1 MSHLNSYTRGV
12 LDDWTPYDM
21 FVERH
26 GEEGRAFLEKIGI
39 TRIPPNEVT
48 LDPALLGER
57 FRRHA
62 EKVVL
67 RRYGVIP
74 PAKKTGG
81 A

>member
-1 MSHLNSYTRGV
+1 M
-12 LDDWTPYDM
+12 LDDRAPYDV
-21 FVERH
+21 FVERF
-26 GEEGRAFLEKIGI
+26 GEEGRAFLERIGI

-48 LDPALLGER
+48 LDPRLLGER

-67 RRYGVIP
+67 RRHGVIP
-74 PAKKTGG
+74 PAGNAGK